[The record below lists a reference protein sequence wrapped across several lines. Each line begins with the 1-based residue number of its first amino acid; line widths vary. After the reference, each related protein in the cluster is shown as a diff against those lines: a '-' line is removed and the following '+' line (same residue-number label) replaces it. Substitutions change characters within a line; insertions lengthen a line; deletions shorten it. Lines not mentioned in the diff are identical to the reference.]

1 NMNITQEE
9 RKAANKIIEQIDIV
23 LNREIKVKKDYER
36 NIKDIIKSIDKLIK
50 IKSSDI
56 TEVRLKLDELLKINE
71 IKWSMWN

>member
-1 NMNITQEE
+1 MNITQEE